1 MEIKAQRRLS
11 TTQTGQCD
19 PIICILYYIDTLY
32 YTIIYIYIYIISLYV
47 LYIYINYD
55 VCIYFTAQY
64 VRTDYVDIQKQIY
77 QTLGIRMWPCL
88 RNQE

>member
-1 MEIKAQRRLS
+1 M
-11 TTQTGQCD
+11 
-19 PIICILYYIDTLY
+19 YV
-32 YTIIYIYIYIISLYV
+32 YIYL
-47 LYIYINYD
+47 NYD

-88 RNQE
+88 RAQE